1 MTAGSGDCNLPPA
14 ALTGYR
20 YRQTGLLATGY
31 WELETGNWQL
41 ATGNRQPATGY
52 WLAAFTVT
60 VAPVRSGAQ

>member
-31 WELETGNWQL
+31 W
-41 ATGNRQPATGY
+41 
-52 WLAAFTVT
+52 LAAFTVT